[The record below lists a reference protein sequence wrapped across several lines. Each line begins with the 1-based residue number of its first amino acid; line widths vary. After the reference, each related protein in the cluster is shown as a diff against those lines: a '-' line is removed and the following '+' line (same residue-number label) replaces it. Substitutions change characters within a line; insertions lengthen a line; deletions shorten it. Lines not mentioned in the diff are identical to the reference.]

1 MAFLEGGAKDAQAA
15 ATAAK
20 AGTVRPGTRTPST
33 QVSSPPSTQV
43 SSPPN
48 TRATTTGNVLSGPD
62 YGGRAKASPAAV
74 SKPAAATSTTADK
87 QTVVKTIDGSYQQTD
102 GGGTAPNRANAGG
115 YEDMVFPAV
124 DSAPAPFN
132 PAASNEV
139 DPYAG
144 YNVDPVTDA
153 NYRGANNP
161 IDTSSRLPKDL
172 STLPD
177 KIRQLATDMFG
188 SAPRPAGSA
197 DDAEASDQPS
207 YLPDMGGGTGATGGS
222 RGGGGSS
229 GGGSSG
235 GGSSNG
241 TGYTDAELLAQ
252 ALRAAGV
259 SAEPYQL
266 PTIDGPNPERVEHVD
281 TTELRNLLQQI
292 MDSQAQQGG
301 SQIDYTVEQG
311 VNALNR
317 AMEDAA
323 LQYQT
328 QRDQATADE
337 LRALDNQALYAE
349 ARGDRGG
356 IGEAQYGSI
365 QAAAAQNR
373 RAVNDAQVKLGT
385 DTARQIADLRAQGEF
400 QKADQLLSLTQNY
413 LSQLMGLEQW
423 ALEANL
429 GVDEF
434 NSRLQQWVDEY
445 NLNVQQFLT
454 DLDLSAAQ
462 LTGVFSNGN
471 QTAATRQR
479 LNESLASSGSALLS
493 AGILPSRQQLE
504 AMGMTETQAK
514 AYIRKMSE

>member
-1 MAFLEGGAKDAQAA
+1 MGILAGGLGEVNKAVETSTSYAQNPK
-15 ATAAK
+15 AAK
-20 AGTVRPGTRTPST
+20 PAPVHGESNKLRTTIGSASVPTGSYGAGTAERVQDSQARLRGDGAPATGTTIDLAPSGD
-33 QVSSPPSTQV
+33 PNY
-43 SSPPN
+43 N
-48 TRATTTGNVLSGPD
+48 TRAYQTGNVLSGPT
-62 YGGRAKASPAAV
+62 Y
-74 SKPAAATSTTADK
+74 
-87 QTVVKTIDGSYQQTD
+87 DGSVST
-102 GGGTAPNRANAGG
+102 GG
-115 YEDMVFPAV
+115 V
-124 DSAPAPFN
+124 DQ
-132 PAASNEV
+132 
-139 DPYAG
+139 
-144 YNVDPVTDA
+144 
-153 NYRGANNP
+153 
-161 IDTSSRLPKDL
+161 SSGLPKDL

-177 KIRQLATDMFG
+177 KVRQTAAGVFG
-188 SAPRPAGSA
+188 STPRPAGGT
-197 DDAEASDQPS
+197 DAEDGNAAPS
-207 YLPDMGGGTGATGGS
+207 ITDTSLPDTGGGAGTTGGS
-222 RGGGGSS
+222 RGGNGSS
-229 GGGSSG
+229 GGGSAG
-235 GGSSNG
+235 GNGSSNG
-241 TGYTDAELLAQ
+241 TGYADAELLAQ

-266 PTIDGPNPERVEHVD
+266 PTIDGPNPERIEHVD

-301 SQIDYTVEQG
+301 AQIDRSVEQG
-311 VNALNR
+311 VNELNR

-323 LQYQT
+323 LQYQA

-385 DTARQIADLRAQGEF
+385 DTARQIADLRSQGEF

-413 LSQLMGLEQW
+413 LSQLMSLEQW

-462 LTGVFSNGN
+462 LTGVFANGN